1 MLRGEVRVVDLEPAR
16 GSEAGG
22 RRPSVVVSNDD
33 SNETV
38 ARLGRGR
45 VTIVPLTTSVERV
58 HSFQVLLSSDET
70 GLRADSKVQTD
81 QVRAVTLERVGP
93 VVGRLGW
100 ASMTAVDDAIR
111 LHLDL

>member
-16 GSEAGG
+16 GNEAGK

-38 ARLGRGR
+38 ARLGRGM
-45 VTIVPLTTSVERV
+45 VTMVPLTTNVERV
-58 HSFQVLLSSDET
+58 YSFQVLLSSDET
-70 GLRADSKVQTD
+70 GLRADSKAATEQI
-81 QVRAVTLERVGP
+81 RGVTLERIGP
-93 VVGRLGW
+93 VLGHLGW
-100 ASMTAVDDAIR
+100 SSMTAVDDAIR